1 MKKIIKLT
9 ESDLH
14 RIIRKS
20 VNNIIKESDY
30 MDDGELEKQYARN
43 FDSKWNYYSNGDHD
57 DSCCY
62 TPPQNPHHDR
72 KSGRGNKRDDN
83 LASWDYFDTARDGA
97 DATMR
102 RRLNGVAKYSWWSPS
117 RNDVTKRTYLDGW
130 NGKKQAYDTPM
141 SRFKDR
147 LDKQWKDTQDIE
159 KYSKMADSRPLH
171 RKGSLNRA
179 FDE

>member
-62 TPPQNPHHDR
+62 TPPQKP
-72 KSGRGNKRDDN
+72 
-83 LASWDYFDTARDGA
+83 
-97 DATMR
+97 
-102 RRLNGVAKYSWWSPS
+102 
-117 RNDVTKRTYLDGW
+117 
-130 NGKKQAYDTPM
+130 TP
-141 SRFKDR
+141 R
-147 LDKQWKDTQDIE
+147 
-159 KYSKMADSRPLH
+159 
-171 RKGSLNRA
+171 
-179 FDE
+179 